1 MLMKEKGMMVLEK
14 TDKKLITKPL
24 FGLTDASSFANL
36 ISYML
41 IKMLFKYS
49 NYQVQ
54 NNFIFFLSN

>member
-1 MLMKEKGMMVLEK
+1 MMVLEK